1 MFMWYVMSVHRG
13 VYKCAIFNT
22 YSIGGISSI
31 QQIETFS
38 FRISIAAPRKLRLAK
53 HVLMHIRLCVCACVY
68 SLICNISMCEL
79 YNRQLWETTAVRVL
93 TIHLPLAWVPADCL
107 SVCLSVRQSVHLL
120 KSTIIAWEFINK
132 SHTLTLRNIC
142 INICM
147 YLLLFIRLT
156 NKIVILKIKQNHWL
170 VLPGPVTNPPP
181 NHRLYFVYGNVVCV
195 CVCVERLY
203 LLWDGMD
210 AIFARL
216 ERNNGWTFAMKM
228 K

>member
-1 MFMWYVMSVHRG
+1 MNIVNWVHMQMFMWYVMSVHRG
-13 VYKCAIFNT
+13 VHKCAIFNT

-53 HVLMHIRLCVCACVY
+53 HVLMHIHLCVCACVY

-132 SHTLTLRNIC
+132 SHTHTQKY
-142 INICM
+142 M
-147 YLLLFIRLT
+147 YKHLHVFV
-156 NKIVILKIKQNHWL
+156 IV
-170 VLPGPVTNPPP
+170 
-181 NHRLYFVYGNVVCV
+181 Y
-195 CVCVERLY
+195 
-203 LLWDGMD
+203 
-210 AIFARL
+210 
-216 ERNNGWTFAMKM
+216 
-228 K
+228 

>member
-1 MFMWYVMSVHRG
+1 MNIVNWVHMQMFMWYVMSVHRG
-13 VYKCAIFNT
+13 VHKCAIFNT

-132 SHTLTLRNIC
+132 SHTHTQKY
-142 INICM
+142 M
-147 YLLLFIRLT
+147 YNHLHVFV
-156 NKIVILKIKQNHWL
+156 IV
-170 VLPGPVTNPPP
+170 
-181 NHRLYFVYGNVVCV
+181 Y
-195 CVCVERLY
+195 
-203 LLWDGMD
+203 
-210 AIFARL
+210 
-216 ERNNGWTFAMKM
+216 
-228 K
+228 

>member
-1 MFMWYVMSVHRG
+1 MWCLY
-13 VYKCAIFNT
+13 
-22 YSIGGISSI
+22 IGEYIN
-31 QQIETFS
+31 
-38 FRISIAAPRKLRLAK
+38 APYLTP
-53 HVLMHIRLCVCACVY
+53 IRLEVFLQYNKLKRFHFEYQLQHLVSFVLPSTYLCIYDCVCACVY

-132 SHTLTLRNIC
+132 SHTHTLRNMC

-156 NKIVILKIKQNHWL
+156 NKIVILQIKQNHWL
-170 VLPGPVTNPPP
+170 VWPGPVRNPPSLKTIVCT
-181 NHRLYFVYGNVVCV
+181 LYMEMWCV
-195 CVCVERLY
+195 CVCGEIIPIV
-203 LLWDGMD
+203 G
-210 AIFARL
+210 
-216 ERNNGWTFAMKM
+216 RNGRHFCSLGK